1 MARTWALKEDS
12 VNTTIIHWYST
23 DVAGSLVPQLNV
35 PLDFETCGI
44 HGRFHLVWIERE
56 HSVFSPSP
64 SYYPTIFF
72 YKSSFVVETDLHALL
87 HDLANGDKILCYCR
101 NVQDIL
107 DAIVFSVFTEWNV
120 ADVSNGMYDV
130 VSRLYVA
137 GSIRRS

>member
-1 MARTWALKEDS
+1 M
-12 VNTTIIHWYST
+12 
-23 DVAGSLVPQLNV
+23 
-35 PLDFETCGI
+35 
-44 HGRFHLVWIERE
+44 
-56 HSVFSPSP
+56 
-64 SYYPTIFF
+64 FF